1 MNPRL
6 VLLPLLATLCGAAGA
21 ADVRRV
27 ETGNRISENV
37 PAPDAALTARLQRY
51 ANTRSAG
58 FGGWNESGDGM
69 FITTRFGNTMQAH
82 WVKTPGG
89 AREQLTFYDEPVVSL
104 EPNPKRNGF
113 VFGKDV
119 GGSEFWQLY
128 WFDLATR
135 QTRLLTDGKSRNESP
150 LWSRDGKQLAFSST
164 ARNGTDTDVWVLDL
178 DSGERKTVVTA
189 GGAWTATDFSPDGR
203 QLLVQQSVSINEVH
217 PGVVDLASGKL
228 TLFPVDGGKAA
239 FGPFRFSPD
248 GKRAYY
254 TSDEGSEFVTLR
266 AHVIATN
273 RLVPISAK
281 IPWDV
286 ESFDVSPDGA
296 RIAYA
301 SNEDGF
307 SVLHVVDA
315 ATLADVA
322 LPALPRGVMSDV
334 HFSPDGRRLGFALN
348 AADSPSDV
356 YSIDFGSQRVERWTT
371 SEIGGLDASTFATPK
386 LVRFP
391 TFDKI
396 GGKPRTIPAF
406 YYEPRAK
413 NGAKAP
419 VVIQIHGGPESQS
432 RPVFN
437 ADIQFLVGELGF
449 AVLVPNVR
457 GSAGYG
463 KRYLQLDNGFKR
475 EDSVK
480 DIGALL
486 DWIGTRP
493 ELDAKRVGV
502 YGGSYGGYMVLASMT
517 HYDDRLR
524 AGIDVVGISNFLT
537 FLEHTESYRRD
548 LRRVEYGDERDATM
562 KAFLAKISP
571 TANAKTITSP
581 LFVAAGANDPRVPA
595 SEGQQIADTVRKNGG
610 EVWFLEFKDEG
621 HGFRK
626 KPNVDFFREAMVQFW
641 QKYLIGP

>member
-1 MNPRL
+1 MTRCLALP
-6 VLLPLLATLCGAAGA
+6 PLLIALCGVAAA
-21 ADVRRV
+21 ADVQRV
-27 ETGNRISENV
+27 ETGNRISEDV
-37 PAPDAALTARLQRY
+37 PTPDAALAARLQRY
-51 ANTRSAG
+51 ANTRSAS
-58 FGGWNESGDGM
+58 FGGWNESGEGV

-89 AREQLTFYDEPVVSL
+89 AREQLTFFDEPVVSL

-128 WFDLATR
+128 WFDLDTR
-135 QTRLLTDGKSRNESP
+135 QARLLTDGKSRNESP
-150 LWSRDGKQLAFSST
+150 LWSRDGQRLAFSST

-178 DSGERKTVVTA
+178 DSGEKKAVVTA
-189 GGAWTATDFSPDGR
+189 GGAWTASDFSPDGK
-203 QLLVQQSVSINEVH
+203 QLLVQQGVSINEMH

-239 FGPFRFSPD
+239 FGPFHFSPD
-248 GKRAYY
+248 GRRAYY

-266 AHVIATN
+266 AHDIAAN
-273 RLVPISAK
+273 KVVAISAK

-307 SVLHVVDA
+307 SVLHLVDA
-315 ATLADVA
+315 ATLADIA
-322 LPALPRGVMSDV
+322 LPSLPRGVVSDV
-334 HFSPDGRRLGFALN
+334 KFSPDGRRFGFALN
-348 AADSPSDV
+348 SADSPSDV
-356 YSIDFGSQRVERWTT
+356 YSVDPDNGRVERWTA
-371 SEIGGLDASTFATPK
+371 SEIGGLDASKFATPE

-406 YYEPRAK
+406 YYHPHGTA
-413 NGAKAP
+413 GAKAP
-419 VVIQIHGGPESQS
+419 VVIQIHGGPESQA
-432 RPVFN
+432 RPVFS
-437 ADIQFLVGELGF
+437 ADIQFLVDELGV

-463 KRYLQLDNGFKR
+463 RSYLKLDNGFKR

-486 DWIGTRP
+486 DWIATRP

-502 YGGSYGGYMVLASMT
+502 HGGSYGGYMVLAAMT
-517 HYDDRLR
+517 HYNDRLR

-537 FLEHTESYRRD
+537 FLEHTERYRRD
-548 LRRVEYGDERDATM
+548 LRRVEYGDERDAKM

-571 TANAKTITSP
+571 TANAKNITIP

-595 SEGQQIADTVRKNGG
+595 SEGQQIADTVRRNGG

-626 KPNVDFFREAMVQFW
+626 KPNVDFFREAMAQFW
-641 QKYLIGP
+641 QKHLIGP

>member
-6 VLLPLLATLCGAAGA
+6 VLLPLLAILCGAAGA

-82 WVKTPGG
+82 WVKMPGG

-178 DSGERKTVVTA
+178 DSGEKKTVVTA

-203 QLLVQQSVSINEVH
+203 QLLVQQGVSINEVH

-254 TSDEGSEFVTLR
+254 TSDEGSELVTLR
-266 AHVIATN
+266 AHDIAMN

-334 HFSPDGRRLGFALN
+334 HFSPDSRRLGFALN

-356 YSIDFGSQRVERWTT
+356 YSIDFGSQRLERWTT

-391 TFDKI
+391 TFDKV

-437 ADIQFLVGELGF
+437 ADIQFLVGELGI

-548 LRRVEYGDERDATM
+548 LRRVEYGDERDPKM

>member
-1 MNPRL
+1 
-6 VLLPLLATLCGAAGA
+6 LLAILCGAAGA

-58 FGGWNESGDGM
+58 FGGWNESSDGV

-82 WVKTPGG
+82 WVKTGG

-178 DSGERKTVVTA
+178 DSGEKKTVVTA
-189 GGAWTATDFSPDGR
+189 GGAWTATDFSPGGR
-203 QLLVQQSVSINEVH
+203 QLLVQQRVSINEVH

-266 AHVIATN
+266 AHDIATN
-273 RLVPISAK
+273 RLVLISAK

-356 YSIDFGSQRVERWTT
+356 YSIDFDSQRVERWTT

-391 TFDKI
+391 TFDKV

-406 YYEPRAK
+406 YYEPRKK

-437 ADIQFLVGELGF
+437 ADIQFLVGELGV

-548 LRRVEYGDERDATM
+548 LRRVEYGDERDPKM
-562 KAFLAKISP
+562 RAFLAKISP